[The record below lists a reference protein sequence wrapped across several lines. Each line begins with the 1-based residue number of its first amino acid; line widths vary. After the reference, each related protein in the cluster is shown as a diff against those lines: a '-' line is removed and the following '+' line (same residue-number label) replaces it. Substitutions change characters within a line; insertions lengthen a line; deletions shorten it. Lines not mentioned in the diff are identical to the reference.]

1 MSTLTTSAF
10 WTATAERTVRTF
22 AQAEL
27 ALLGG
32 DGLGLVDVD
41 WGAALSIGGLAALL
55 AVLTAVVASGS
66 STDGPGITETVAED
80 LPPVRR
86 YGGGV

>member
-1 MSTLTTSAF
+1 MSTLTTAAF
-10 WTATAERTVRTF
+10 WKATAERAARTF

-41 WGAALSIGGLAALL
+41 WGAALSVGGLAAVL
-55 AVLTAVVASGS
+55 AVLTAVVASG
-66 STDGPGITETVAED
+66 TAATGPGVTETVAPA
-80 LPPVRR
+80 LPPVRG
-86 YGGGV
+86 YGGGR